1 MIKIT
6 PESISIIPKTILRV
20 RVSWKNKI
28 PKNIAVNGSSA
39 PNTAVFVEPI
49 NLIEIVIV
57 SKDII
62 VGKIASPIV
71 KSHRYGLSGICNS
84 VQNFRLMI

>member
-6 PESISIIPKTILRV
+6 PESISIIPKTILGV
-20 RVSWKNKI
+20 SVSWKNKI

-57 SKDII
+57 SKDIT
-62 VGKIASPIV
+62 VGINASASAQASNLQSFI
-71 KSHRYGLSGICNS
+71 GCNC
-84 VQNFRLMI
+84 VQNFKL